1 MVRQIAINYEQ
12 MFYGIV
18 PLNHRICEHIVV
30 KQRNCVSIFYTRYS
44 MVSSLQNQAP
54 ILFLPFLQKTILWLS
69 KVRLD
74 YVYLSRDPC
83 TTKFLKCCW
92 LGTIKNKPTT
102 SIKRH
107 LISDYFQAQKV

>member
-12 MFYGIV
+12 MFYGIF

-54 ILFLPFLQKTILWLS
+54 ILFLPFLQKTIF
-69 KVRLD
+69 
-74 YVYLSRDPC
+74 
-83 TTKFLKCCW
+83 TKMLQNFLA
-92 LGTIKNKPTT
+92 LTDT
-102 SIKRH
+102 
-107 LISDYFQAQKV
+107 